1 MESRVAGNRTA
12 ALVAASAAL
21 DGGLSMND
29 QERLAA
35 FLDRIHSVDGLDQQR
50 FERLIAELQ
59 RAADRAGYDDQGRL
73 KVAVFDAKSYDIE
86 SFDRQNNGRYAI
98 HSIRVSL
105 NEATAH
111 AAEGYKVVCIF
122 VNDICDAPVVKALA
136 SLGVKL
142 IALRCAGFNNV
153 DLRACQRHN
162 LSVVRVPAYSPYAV
176 AEHTVALMMM
186 LNRRLHQA
194 YQRNRAGY
202 FVLEGLTGFD
212 MRGKTVGVVGTGK
225 IGQCTIDILL
235 GFGCHIVAFDKF
247 PSEVLAAQKDVQYV
261 GLEQLWS
268 ESDIVTLHVPLFA
281 ETHHLI
287 NASTIEQ
294 MKDGVMLINTS
305 RGGLV
310 DARALIGG
318 LKSGKIGFAGLDVY
332 EEEAGIFFHNISDK
346 VLTDDV
352 LARLMTFNNV
362 VVTSHQAFLTHEAL
376 ANIAET
382 TLANIEEFA
391 EGKRGT
397 ELSNAVQDQ

>member
-1 MESRVAGNRTA
+1 
-12 ALVAASAAL
+12 
-21 DGGLSMND
+21 MND
-29 QERLAA
+29 QERLKT
-35 FLDRIHSVDGLDQQR
+35 FLERTGSVGGLDQSLY
-50 FERLIAELQ
+50 ERLIHELE
-59 RAADRAGYDDQGRL
+59 RTVPTPGYDDQGRL
-73 KVAVFDAKSYDIE
+73 KVAMFDAKSYDIR
-86 SFDRQNNGRYAI
+86 SFERCSGGGHAI
-98 HSIRVSL
+98 RAIQASL
-105 NEATAH
+105 NEDTAN
-111 AAEGYKVVCIF
+111 AAAGCRVACIF
-122 VNDICDAPVVKALA
+122 VNDSCDAPVVEAFA
-136 SLGVKL
+136 AMGVEL

-153 DLRACQRHN
+153 DLEACRQHR

-176 AEHTVALMMM
+176 AEHTVGLMLM
-186 LNRRLHQA
+186 LNRHLHQA
-194 YQRNRAGY
+194 YQRNRYGY

-235 GFGCHIVAFDKF
+235 GFGCRILAFDKF
-247 PSEVLAAQKDVQYV
+247 PSEEYGARENVRYA
-261 GLEQLWS
+261 GLDELLS
-268 ESDIVTLHVPLFA
+268 DSDIVTLHVPLL
-281 ETHHLI
+281 EDTHHLI

-310 DARALIGG
+310 DTRALIGG

-376 ANIAET
+376 ENIAET
-382 TLANIEEFA
+382 TFANIEEFA
-391 EGKRGT
+391 QGKRGT
-397 ELSNAVQDQ
+397 ELTNAVGDQ

>member
-1 MESRVAGNRTA
+1 
-12 ALVAASAAL
+12 
-21 DGGLSMND
+21 MND

-35 FLDRIHSVDGLDQQR
+35 FLDRVRSAGGLDRQR
-50 FERLIAELQ
+50 FERLTAELD
-59 RAADRAGYDDQGRL
+59 RVADRAGYDDQGRL
-73 KVAVFDAKSYDIE
+73 RVAMFDAKSYDVQ

-98 HSIRVSL
+98 DSVPASL

-111 AAEGYKVVCIF
+111 AAEGTKVVCIF
-122 VNDICDAPVVKALA
+122 VNDTCDAPVVKALA
-136 SLGVKL
+136 LAGVEL

-153 DLRACQRHN
+153 DLKACREHN

-176 AEHTVALMMM
+176 AEHTVALMLM

-194 YQRNRAGY
+194 YSRNRAGY

-212 MRGKTVGVVGTGK
+212 MWGKTVGVVGTGK

-235 GFGCHIVAFDKF
+235 GFGCRILAFDKF
-247 PSEVLAAQKDVQYV
+247 PDEEFAARENLQYV
-261 GLEQLWS
+261 GLEELLS

-281 ETHHLI
+281 DTHHLI
-287 NASTIEQ
+287 NESTIEQ

-391 EGKRGT
+391 QGKRGA
-397 ELSNAVQDQ
+397 ELNNAVQDQ